1 MYDET
6 LFRLIGDRL
15 DPEEVIDILGLGT
28 GELCLLL
35 RKKILEDRE
44 KFEEFLGIYAEGE
57 DE

>member
-44 KFEEFLGIYAEGE
+44 KFEEFLDIYAEGE